1 MLRSFSFSFAQI
13 LIVSSACSV
22 LVSALAGAEP
32 AVARKAEAIAG
43 KADVTLRSNS
53 VLRPDKIGTAKDESL
68 HSTSVPVGDL
78 NEITPSVVINEIHY
92 DPDVKTEL
100 VEFIELYNFG
110 STDVNL
116 AGWYFSDGISY
127 RFEVGAI
134 LSAGGYV
141 IVAQNPA
148 HIHAKWN
155 SGRYVVPPASIFG
168 PFEFESK
175 LDNDGEKIKLCNA
188 EGEEIDQVDY
198 QLGFPWPTVGEGV
211 PEDQPGSGHS
221 IQLVN
226 PLFDNDLGG
235 SWRSAYPTPAAQ
247 NTKVYVENIPPH
259 IRQVEHYPK
268 QPKSGE
274 VVTITAKVTDSDG
287 VDSVRLRYQVVEP
300 GSYININD
308 WQYHSNWVFI
318 GMHDDGLD
326 GDEAAGDDIYTV
338 QMPGS
343 LQVHRLLIRYRIS
356 MSDTRGRN
364 LVVPYTDDPQPNF
377 AYFVYDGVP
386 AWYGAVRPGVSP
398 VVEYGTEVMRSLPFY
413 HLISKKSDV
422 EGATWLERHE
432 QGDPQR
438 KDFKW
443 YGTLVYDGK
452 VYDHIRYRMRGG
464 VWRYAMGKNM
474 WKFDF
479 NRGHYFQAR
488 DDYGKKYKT
497 KWNRLNFSAC
507 IQQGSYGHRGEQGM
521 FEAVTFKLFNMAGVP
536 APKTNWLHFR
546 IIDEEY
552 EDGMLNAAHPPI
564 TRSGTQYDGDFWG
577 LYLAIE
583 HMDGHFLDEHDLPDG
598 NFYKI
603 ESHNGELNNQGPTA
617 VTDGSDLA
625 RFKRGYYNNPDPSE
639 QWWRN
644 NVNLDCYYSYR
655 AVVEGVHHGD
665 VGYGK
670 NYFFYLNPE
679 TNIWSQLPWDVD
691 LVWADNMYGDGEDP
705 FRKQGGIH
713 RRPVLFLEFQ
723 NRLREF
729 HDLLYNPGQMN
740 QLLDEFASIIDEPSG
755 GLSIVDADRA
765 MWDYHWVMGNAAYPK
780 YLSRPASAKA
790 SQGLFYQRAA
800 TKDFP
805 GMVQIMKDYV
815 TSSHR
820 EFDTATYDPDIPR
833 RPNVTATCGPDFPI
847 NALTFETSPFSD
859 AQGGGTFAAKKW
871 RIGEVAPGSQV
882 VSGRQGIVLIEDGAE
897 WKYFKGTREPTFS
910 RGVSW
915 RQVGFD
921 DSSWLSG
928 KTAIGYGESF
938 IVTNLS
944 DMRGRYTTVYLRK
957 TFEVTE
963 VDAIGTLKLEAKYD
977 DGVNIWING
986 FHVAGGNVPSD
997 ELPFNDTVNN
1007 RSENHNFSSFTLPEA
1022 SDYLVLGTNV
1032 IAVQVINSY
1041 LSNSSDCFIDIR
1053 LTAEQAEP
1061 GSIPPAYQTRLGKYE
1076 IDTVWENQEITDFSR
1091 DIQIPASAVKV
1102 GRTYRVRCRMKDN
1115 TGRWSHWSEPVQF
1128 IAGEPLSAGILEDL
1142 RITEVMYNPAAQP
1155 AGDSMDNE
1163 DFEFIELKNIGD
1175 ETLDLAFVSFVE
1187 GITFDFSNSNIM
1199 GLAPGDFVVVVRN
1212 EAAFKSRY
1220 GTDLSSKIAGEY
1232 SGKLSNNG
1240 ENISLVDFWNGTVA
1254 AFEYND
1260 SRGWPLSAD
1269 GGGHSL
1275 VVLNS
1280 ALVGEP
1286 EGSLNYGGNWRAST
1300 YIGGSPGRDEPEPF
1314 TTIALN
1320 EIMAHTNYSNP
1331 LHPEH
1336 ESNDWIELYNTTGTS
1351 MNLQGWYLSDDISE
1365 LKKWAIPAIDI
1376 AGYGWISFDEV
1387 GGFHNPINSGFGL
1400 SKTGEEVI
1408 LSYLP
1413 GSPEDR
1419 VVDCIRFKGQENDI
1433 SLGRFADG
1441 GSYWLA
1447 MSPSRDSA
1455 NNNPFLDVV
1464 IDELMYH
1471 PVELNEEYIELYN
1484 PTAVR
1489 IYLENTAGSWR
1500 LDGAVDYT
1508 FPVGA
1513 SIRSRGRLIVVGFD
1527 PVTETT
1533 RLNNFINAYNTHSLT
1548 AGVEIVGPWSGNLSN
1563 AGERLALEGP
1573 LAPDQPGQ
1581 SVCWMIVDEVI
1592 YADVP
1597 PWPETADGAG
1607 DALQRVFSDQY
1618 YSGSDPANWQA
1629 ALPTPGQ

>member
-1 MLRSFSFSFAQI
+1 MLRSFSFSFTLI
-13 LIVSSACSV
+13 LIVSSADSV
-22 LVSALAGAEP
+22 LVPALAGAEP
-32 AVARKAEAIAG
+32 AAARKAEAVAE
-43 KADVTLRSNS
+43 KADAALRSSS

-68 HSTSVPVGDL
+68 RSTSVPTGEM
-78 NEITPSVVINEIHY
+78 NEIAPSLAHPLLSAMTDKGVTRVQAVVINEIHY

-100 VEFIELYNFG
+100 VEYVELYNFG

-127 RFEVGAI
+127 RFEAGAI
-134 LSAGGYV
+134 LPAGGYV

-155 SGRYVVPPASIFG
+155 SGRFVIPPALVFG
-168 PFEFESK
+168 PFENK
-175 LDNDGEKIKLCNA
+175 LDNDGEKIELCNA

-198 QLGFPWPTVGEGV
+198 QLGFPWPTVGDAV
-211 PEDQPGSGHS
+211 PEEQPGTGHS

-247 NTKVYVENIPPH
+247 NTEVYAENFPPH
-259 IRQVEHYPK
+259 IRQVQHYPQ
-268 QPKSGE
+268 QPMSGE

-287 VDSVRLRYQVVEP
+287 VEGVRLGYQVVEP
-300 GSYININD
+300 GGYININD
-308 WQYHSNWVFI
+308 RQYHSNWVI
-318 GMHDDGLD
+318 ITMHDDGLD

-338 QMPGS
+338 QMPSS
-343 LQVHRLLIRYRIS
+343 LQVHRRLIRYRIV
-356 MSDTRGRN
+356 MSDTSGRS

-386 AWYGAVRPGVSP
+386 AWYGAVRPGVTP
-398 VVEYGTEVMRSLPFY
+398 VMEYGTDVMRSLPVY

-422 EGATWLERHE
+422 ENATWLERHE
-432 QGDPQR
+432 GGDPQR

-443 YGTLVYDGK
+443 RGTLVYDGK
-452 VYDHIRYRMRGG
+452 VYDHVRYRMRGG

-488 DDYGKKYKT
+488 DDYGEKYKT

-546 IIDEEY
+546 IIDEQY
-552 EDGMLNAAHPPI
+552 EDGILNAAHPPI

-583 HMDGHFLDEHDLPDG
+583 QMDGHFLDEHSLPDG

-603 ESHNGELNNQGPTA
+603 ESHNGELNNQGLTA
-617 VTDGSDLA
+617 VTDGSDLSA
-625 RFKRGYYNNPDPSE
+625 FKRGYYYDPDPSE
-639 QWWRN
+639 QWWRE
-644 NVNLDCYYSYR
+644 NVDLDCYYSYR

-740 QLLDEFASIIDEPSG
+740 QLLDEFASIIDDPGG

-765 MWDYHWVMGNAAYPK
+765 MWDYHWVMGNSAYPT

-815 TSSHR
+815 ASSHR
-820 EFDTATYDPDIPR
+820 EFDTPTDDPDIPR

-859 AQGGGTFAAKKW
+859 PQGSRTFAAMKW
-871 RIGEVAPGSQV
+871 RIA
-882 VSGRQGIVLIEDGAE
+882 LI
-897 WKYFKGTREPTFS
+897 
-910 RGVSW
+910 
-915 RQVGFD
+915 
-921 DSSWLSG
+921 
-928 KTAIGYGESF
+928 
-938 IVTNLS
+938 
-944 DMRGRYTTVYLRK
+944 
-957 TFEVTE
+957 
-963 VDAIGTLKLEAKYD
+963 
-977 DGVNIWING
+977 
-986 FHVAGGNVPSD
+986 
-997 ELPFNDTVNN
+997 
-1007 RSENHNFSSFTLPEA
+1007 
-1022 SDYLVLGTNV
+1022 
-1032 IAVQVINSY
+1032 
-1041 LSNSSDCFIDIR
+1041 
-1053 LTAEQAEP
+1053 AEP
-1061 GSIPPAYQTRLGKYE
+1061 AELSIIPPGYRTGPGKYE
-1076 IDTVWENQEITDFSR
+1076 IDAVWESQEITDFIS

-1102 GRTYRVRCRMKDN
+1102 GLTYRVRCRMKDN

-1128 IAGEPLSAGILEDL
+1128 ISGEPLSAGVLENL
-1142 RITEVMYNPAAQP
+1142 RITELMYNPAAQP
-1155 AGDSMDNE
+1155 AGDSVDND

-1199 GLAPGDFVVVVRN
+1199 GLAPGDFVVVVGN

-1240 ENISLVDFWNGTVA
+1240 ENISLVDLWNGTVA
-1254 AFEYND
+1254 KFEYND
-1260 SRGWPLSAD
+1260 SRGWPLLAD

-1275 VVLNS
+1275 VALNS
-1280 ALVGEP
+1280 TLVGEP

-1300 YIGGSPGRDEPEPF
+1300 YIGGSPGRDDPEPL
-1314 TTIALN
+1314 TTIVLN

-1331 LHPEH
+1331 LHPEY
-1336 ESNDWIELYNTTGTS
+1336 ESNDWIELYNTTGTN
-1351 MNLQGWYLSDDISE
+1351 MNLQGWYLSDDVGE
-1365 LKKWAIPAIDI
+1365 LKKWAVPAIDI

-1387 GGFHNPINSGFGL
+1387 GDFHNPINNGFGL
-1400 SKTGEEVI
+1400 NKAGEEVI

-1413 GSPEDR
+1413 GGSEDR
-1419 VVDCIRFKGQENDI
+1419 VADCIRFKGQENDI
-1433 SLGRFADG
+1433 SLGRYPDG

-1447 MSPSRDSA
+1447 MTPSRDSA
-1455 NNNPFLDVV
+1455 NNNPFPDVV

-1484 PTAVR
+1484 PTAAR
-1489 IYLENTAGSWR
+1489 IYLENAEGTWR

-1508 FPVGA
+1508 FPAGT
-1513 SIRSRGRLIVVGFD
+1513 SIRSRGRLIIVGFD
-1527 PVTETT
+1527 PALETT
-1533 RLNNFINAYNTHSLT
+1533 RLNNFIAAYNTPSLT
-1548 AGVEIVGPWSGNLSN
+1548 AGVEIVGPCSGNLSN
-1563 AGERLALEGP
+1563 SGERLALERP

-1581 SVCWMIVDEVI
+1581 SVCWVIVDEVI

-1597 PWPETADGAG
+1597 PWPEAADGTG
-1607 DALQRVFSDQY
+1607 DVLQRVFADQY

-1629 ALPTPGQ
+1629 ALPTPGSKP

>member
-1 MLRSFSFSFAQI
+1 MLRSFSFSFALI
-13 LIVSSACSV
+13 LIVSSAVSV
-22 LVSALAGAEP
+22 LVSA
-32 AVARKAEAIAG
+32 KAEAVAG
-43 KADVTLRSNS
+43 KADISLRSSS
-53 VLRPDKIGTAKDESL
+53 VLLSDKMGTAKDELL
-68 HSTSVPVGDL
+68 HSTSFPVGEL
-78 NEITPSVVINEIHY
+78 GEIITSVVINEIHY

-100 VEFIELYNFG
+100 VEFVELYNFG
-110 STDVNL
+110 STDVDL

-127 RFEVGAI
+127 QFEAGAM
-134 LSAGGYV
+134 LPAGGYV

-148 HIHAKWN
+148 HIRAKWS
-155 SGRYVVPPASIFG
+155 SGRFVVPPALIFG

-175 LDNDGEKIKLCNA
+175 LNNEGEKIELCNA

-198 QLGFPWPTVGEGV
+198 QLGFPWPTVGDGV

-235 SWRSAYPTPAAQ
+235 SWRSAYPTPGAQ
-247 NTKVYVENIPPH
+247 NTEVYVENIPPH
-259 IRQVEHYPK
+259 IRQVEHYPR

-287 VDSVRLRYQVVEP
+287 VASVRLIYQVVEP
-300 GSYININD
+300 GNYININD
-308 WQYHSNWVFI
+308 WQYHSNWVFVA
-318 GMHDDGLD
+318 MHDDGLD
-326 GDEAAGDDIYTV
+326 GDAAAGDDIYTV

-343 LQVHRLLIRYRIS
+343 FQVHRRLIRYRIAV
-356 MSDTRGRN
+356 SDTLGRN

-386 AWYGAVRPGVSP
+386 AWYGSIRPGVSP
-398 VVEYGTEVMRSLPFY
+398 VVEYGTEVMRSLPVY

-479 NRGHYFQAR
+479 NRGHHFQAR
-488 DDYGKKYKT
+488 DDYGEKYKT

-507 IQQGSYGHRGEQGM
+507 IQQGDYQHRGEQGM

-536 APKTNWLHFR
+536 APKTNWVHFR

-552 EDGMLNAAHPPI
+552 QDGMLNAAHPPI

-583 HMDGHFLDEHDLPDG
+583 QMDGHFLDEHDLPDG
-598 NFYKI
+598 NLYKI

-625 RFKRGYYNNPDPSE
+625 AFKRSYYDNPDPSE

-644 NVNLDCYYSYR
+644 NVDLDCYYSYR
-655 AVVEGVHHGD
+655 AVIEGVHHGD

-679 TNIWSQLPWDVD
+679 TYIWSQLPWDVD
-691 LVWADNMYGDGEDP
+691 LTWANNMYGDGEDP

-713 RRPVLFLEFQ
+713 RRPALFLEFQ

-740 QLLDEFASIIDEPSG
+740 QLLDEFASIIDSPSD
-755 GLSIVDADRA
+755 GLSIADADRA
-765 MWDYHWVMGNAAYPK
+765 MWDYHWVMSNSSYPK
-780 YLSRPASAKA
+780 YLSRPASSKA
-790 SQGLFYQRAA
+790 GQGRFYQRAA

-815 TSSHR
+815 TSNYR
-820 EFDTATYDPDIPR
+820 AFDTSTDDADIPR
-833 RPNVTATCGPDFPI
+833 QPNVTATCGPDFPI

-859 AQGGGTFAAKKW
+859 AQGSGTFAAMKW
-871 RIGEVAPGSQV
+871 RIAEVAPGSQV
-882 VSGRQGIVLIEDGAE
+882 VSGPQGVVLIEDGDE
-897 WKYFKGTREPTFS
+897 WKYFKGTREPPLW
-910 RGVSW
+910 RGLSW
-915 RQVGFD
+915 RQIGFD

-944 DMRGRYTTVYLRK
+944 DMRGRYTTIYLRK
-957 TFEVTE
+957 TFEVTD
-963 VDAIGTLKLEAKYD
+963 VDAVGTLKLEAKYD

-997 ELPFNDTVNN
+997 ELSFNDTVNN
-1007 RSENHNFSSFTLPEA
+1007 RSENHDFTTFTLPEA
-1022 SDYLVLGTNV
+1022 SDYLVSGTNV

-1041 LSNSSDCFIDIR
+1041 LSNSSDCFIDVS
-1053 LTAEQAEP
+1053 LTSEQGEP
-1061 GSIPPAYQTRLGKYE
+1061 GSIPPAYQTRPGKYE
-1076 IDTVWENQEITDFSR
+1076 IDTVWESQEITDFSR

-1102 GRTYRVRCRMKDN
+1102 DRTYRVRCRMKDKS
-1115 TGRWSHWSEPVQF
+1115 GRWSHWSEPVQF

-1142 RITEVMYNPAAQP
+1142 RITEVMYNPSAQP
-1155 AGDSMDNE
+1155 AGDSADNE

-1175 ETLDLAFVSFVE
+1175 ETLDLTFVSFVE
-1187 GITFDFSNSNIM
+1187 GITFDFSNSDIIE
-1199 GLAPGDFVVVVRN
+1199 LAPGDFVVVVGN
-1212 EAAFKSRY
+1212 EAAFRSRY
-1220 GTDLSSKIAGEY
+1220 GTDFSRKIAGEY

-1254 AFEYND
+1254 TFEYSD
-1260 SRGWPLSAD
+1260 GRGWPLSAD

-1286 EGSLNYGGNWRAST
+1286 EGSLNYGDNWRAST
-1300 YIGGSPGRDEPEPF
+1300 YIGGSPGRDDPEPF
-1314 TTIALN
+1314 TTIVLN
-1320 EIMAHTNYSNP
+1320 EFMAHTNYSNP

-1336 ESNDWIELYNTTGTS
+1336 ESNDWIELYNTTGMS
-1351 MNLQGWYLSDDISE
+1351 MNLQGWYLSDDIRE

-1387 GGFHNPINSGFGL
+1387 GGFHNPINKGFGL
-1400 SKTGEEVI
+1400 NKAGEEVI

-1413 GSPEDR
+1413 GSSEDR
-1419 VVDCIRFKGQENDI
+1419 VVDCIRFKGQDNDI

-1447 MSPSRDSA
+1447 MSPSRDST
-1455 NNNPFLDVV
+1455 NRNPFLDVV

-1484 PTAVR
+1484 PTEVR
-1489 IYLENTAGSWR
+1489 IYLENAEGPWR

-1508 FPVGA
+1508 FGA
-1513 SIRSRGRLIVVGFD
+1513 GVSIRSRGRLIVVGFD
-1527 PVTETT
+1527 PVVETT
-1533 RLNNFINAYNTHSLT
+1533 RLDNFIAAYNTPSLT

-1563 AGERLALEGP
+1563 AGERLALERP

-1581 SVCWMIVDEVI
+1581 SVCWVIVDEVI
-1592 YADVP
+1592 YADVS
-1597 PWPETADGAG
+1597 PWPEAADGAG
-1607 DALQRVFSDQY
+1607 GVLQRVFTDQY
-1618 YSGSDPANWQA
+1618 HSGNDPANWQA